1 MLRSSFLLV
10 CAALLAP
17 GCIAQT
23 KREATDI
30 ANHPFS
36 ENFAPGGKLRLR
48 VRSGEVHVIGTD
60 ENKISVELSGAK
72 AYDARRLKVRLERK
86 DSTAEMRISGGPR
99 NDLTITIRIPS
110 NTDLYARIPFGEV
123 HVENVASNQ
132 DVELHAGE
140 LTVDVGDSADYSHVD
155 ASVITGEVD
164 AVPFGESH
172 GGLFRSFRMDGT
184 GRYRLHAH
192 VGAGQLT
199 FVARASNGFRGSLLP
214 SVERSPGGRGQAS
227 SR

>member
-1 MLRSSFLLV
+1 MLRSSLFLA

-17 GCIAQT
+17 ACVAQT
-23 KREATDI
+23 KLEATDLV
-30 ANHPFS
+30 NHPFS
-36 ENFAPGGKLRLR
+36 VDFASGGKLRLR

-60 ENKISVELSGAK
+60 QNRISVEISGKK
-72 AYDARRLKVRLERK
+72 AFDARDVKVRVERK
-86 DSTAEMRISGGPR
+86 DSTASVRVSGGPR

-123 HVENVASNQ
+123 HVENITGNQ

-140 LTVDVGDSADYSHVD
+140 LTVAIRDSANYSHVD
-155 ASVITGEVD
+155 ASVFSGEVD
-164 AVPFGESH
+164 AAPFGESH
-172 GGLFRSFRMDGT
+172 GGLFRSFRKEGN

-199 FVARASNGFRGSLLP
+199 L
-214 SVERSPGGRGQAS
+214 Q
-227 SR
+227 